1 MHKSSKYKDKKINRM
16 KTLPEGNEGSDIS
29 IIQNRHKDKKY

>member
-1 MHKSSKYKDKKINRM
+1 MHKSSKYKDK